1 MLRAEKQNMNTEE
14 SSPKTELLEQLNY
27 NCIMSTR
34 THDLIT
40 FFFLINSVRSAQKIS
55 VTHNAQVCFHLNKN
69 SNKIRVISSY
79 R

>member
-40 FFFLINSVRSAQKIS
+40 FFF
-55 VTHNAQVCFHLNKN
+55 
-69 SNKIRVISSY
+69 
-79 R
+79 